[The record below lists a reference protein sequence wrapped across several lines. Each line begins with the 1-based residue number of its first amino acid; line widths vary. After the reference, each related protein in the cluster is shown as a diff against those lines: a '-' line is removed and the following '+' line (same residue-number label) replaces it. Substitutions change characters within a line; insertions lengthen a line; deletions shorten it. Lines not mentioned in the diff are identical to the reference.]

1 MSSYYFPADAGRRLP
16 DNATGAEAIVALLDR
31 LGLPHEN
38 ITINRKGDTVTVEG
52 HVPDGAAEE
61 RLVLAVGNIEGV
73 SWVQNRLTRD
83 HYLSLF
89 DTIGSFANLPAG
101 AAGTES
107 AVTAIHQAQLRGETR
122 FGPCGSLFY
131 TIEPGDT
138 LASIAGRYYGV
149 GDPDAAL
156 RLLEANAP
164 MLADEEAM
172 RPGMVLRIPP
182 H

>member
-1 MSSYYFPADAGRRLP
+1 MSSFYFPADTGRQLP
-16 DNATGAEAIVALLDR
+16 GNAPGSEAIVALLDR

-38 ITINRKGDTVTVEG
+38 ITISRKGDTVTVEG

-61 RLVLAVGNIEGV
+61 RLVLAVGNIKGV
-73 SWVQNRLTRD
+73 SWVQDRLTRD
-83 HYLSLF
+83 HYSSLF

-107 AVTAIHQAQLRGETR
+107 AVTAIHNAQLRGETR

-131 TIEPGDT
+131 TIEPGDS
-138 LASIAGRYYGV
+138 LNSIASRYYGASN
-149 GDPDAAL
+149 PDAAL
-156 RLLEANAP
+156 RLLDANSP
-164 MLADEEAM
+164 MLADAEAM